1 MALFNIGTLT
11 VTMLFLLGIY
21 WVALAKTKNFMQS
34 WRFFSADCG
43 RTTVTN
49 TMLHLLINIFST
61 LVLASS
67 NFFMQVLNAPTR
79 SEVDTA
85 HAQVPI
91 HMMFNS
97 SVFKIDKRM
106 GDFHV
111 TVASNAFIEGGSY
124 FLPGASMII
133 SNTTTNGNLGDTA
146 LLPTFQDLVIN
157 NISQYALN
165 VSQAAAIGSEW
176 EKLEPADCGGLFN
189 ISTCTGLTNF
199 RNLVIVL
206 KGSGWK
212 RSETWNLSANNDEM
226 WQPILPRDEF
236 NTLWYS
242 AQCAMSGTLTSDG
255 FASCLTNCEK
265 FFKWKNWEEDESRV
279 SISVQDWYR
288 SQPITDYHGLELD
301 HCRAEPRN
309 TTCSV
314 ALAKPLLLIVL
325 ISIVMKI
332 LTCMVVIKWNNAEN
346 AIVMA
351 PFGGANI
358 HLLTTMVANIPQLY
372 LSSNYYVIN
381 SLITQ
386 MEMGWEWSEFSTKHR
401 PLRVTKPKGQ
411 QTSTYRLQLPYKLS
425 VPLMVSSVLM
435 HWLLSNALFMVVS
448 QGTYYVLGPSDYIVD
463 PDSLPRDAAIN
474 LGSSRAH
481 TLALFLVGIL
491 MMICPTI
498 LSRQKLPG
506 QMPVVGSNSMAIA
519 AACRISPLAQ
529 VPTDSHEENNMQET
543 ELAELTGEYVEAANG
558 SDNQKKMIYFPLK
571 WGEVK
576 MPKDWSK
583 HPTDGQEP
591 KEVGHLSFGTVLDCP
606 SPPKD
611 GRLYV

>member
-1 MALFNIGTLT
+1 
-11 VTMLFLLGIY
+11 
-21 WVALAKTKNFMQS
+21 
-34 WRFFSADCG
+34 
-43 RTTVTN
+43 
-49 TMLHLLINIFST
+49 
-61 LVLASS
+61 
-67 NFFMQVLNAPTR
+67 
-79 SEVDTA
+79 
-85 HAQVPI
+85 
-91 HMMFNS
+91 MFNS

-111 TVASNAFIEGGSY
+111 TVAFNAFIEGGSY

-146 LLPTFQDLVIN
+146 LLPTFRDLVTN
-157 NISQYALN
+157 NVSKYALN

-189 ISTCTGLTNF
+189 VSTCTGLTNF

-212 RSETWNLSANNDEM
+212 RSETWNLSANNDRI

-242 AQCAMSGTLTSDG
+242 AQCAMSGTLTRDG

-265 FFKWKNWEEDESRV
+265 FFKWKNWEEDESRI
-279 SISVQDWYR
+279 SISLQDWYR
-288 SQPITDYHGLELD
+288 SQPVPDYHGFELD

-325 ISIVMKI
+325 ISIFMKI

-351 PFGGANI
+351 PIGGANI
-358 HLLTTMVANIPQLY
+358 HFLTTMVANIPQLY

-519 AACRISPLAQ
+519 AACRVSPLAQ
-529 VPTDSHEENNMQET
+529 VPTDSHEENNTHET
-543 ELAELTGEYVEAANG
+543 ELAELTGEYVQAMNG

-576 MPKDWSK
+576 MPKGWFK
-583 HPTDGQEP
+583 HPADGQEP
-591 KEVGHLSFGTVLDCP
+591 EEVGHLSFGTVLDCP

>member
-79 SEVDTA
+79 SEADTA

-157 NISQYALN
+157 NVSQYALN

-242 AQCAMSGTLTSDG
+242 AQCAMSGTLTGDG

-265 FFKWKNWEEDESRV
+265 FFKWKKWEEDESRV
-279 SISVQDWYR
+279 SILVQDWYR
-288 SQPITDYHGLELD
+288 SQPVPDYHGFELD

-325 ISIVMKI
+325 ISIFMKI

-351 PFGGANI
+351 PIGGANI
-358 HLLTTMVANIPQLY
+358 HFLTTLVANIPQLY

-386 MEMGWEWSEFSTKHR
+386 MEMEWELSEFSTKHR

-519 AACRISPLAQ
+519 AACRVSPLAQ
-529 VPTDSHEENNMQET
+529 VPPDSHEENNMQET

-558 SDNQKKMIYFPLK
+558 SDNQKKMIYYPLK

-591 KEVGHLSFGTVLDCP
+591 EEVGHLSFGTVLDCP